1 MNFKLKKI
9 IMRNFTLNIAL
20 IGMIT
25 LLSFNDLQAQHA
37 IEHKKE
43 LTKNI
48 VQQLNTPTKIWVEGH
63 WDVKL
68 DGSRVWKRGYWKFE
82 ERSFQEKSK
91 LLRRKS
97 TQKQTT

>member
-1 MNFKLKKI
+1 MKH
-9 IMRNFTLNIAL
+9 FTLNITL
-20 IGMIT
+20 IGAIT
-25 LLSFNDLQAQHA
+25 LLSFNISHAQHT

-48 VQQLNTPTKIWVEGH
+48 VQQLNTPTKIWVNGY
-63 WDVKL
+63 WDIQL
-68 DGSRVWKRGYWKFE
+68 NGSRVWKKGYWKFE